1 MRLWQN
7 TQCFFKPFGNRLS
20 CEFVTYRWRMNT
32 VKGMLEKDTFWIKT
46 NIKKCEWLVTQKCS
60 DLSSNRYSIKFYSQ
74 LSRGGT
80 PKVAFSWCLR
90 WLVST
95 PSTVELKTIY
105 DPLREEQEKH
115 PPGLRFHSLRHLRNC
130 LQSKSDNFK
139 QANYGRKNPGCRST
153 LFMKIQY
160 PKTCY
165 LALVRSGKAESTSRS
180 RIALC

>member
-1 MRLWQN
+1 MRVRN
-7 TQCFFKPFGNRLS
+7 ISVEDEHSEGNVGKRYL
-20 CEFVTYRWRMNT
+20 
-32 VKGMLEKDTFWIKT
+32 TFWIKT
-46 NIKKCEWLVTQKCS
+46 NIKKCEWLVTHNCS

-115 PPGLRFHSLRHLRNC
+115 PPGLRFHSLRHLQNC

>member
-1 MRLWQN
+1 MPL
-7 TQCFFKPFGNRLS
+7 
-20 CEFVTYRWRMNT
+20 
-32 VKGMLEKDTFWIKT
+32 TFWIKT
-46 NIKKCEWLVTQKCS
+46 NIKKCEWLVTHNCS

-74 LSRGGT
+74 LLRGGT

-153 LFMKIQY
+153 LFMKIQC
-160 PKTCY
+160 PKLLLSSCTKWQ
-165 LALVRSGKAESTSRS
+165 SGKHVPFEDC
-180 RIALC
+180 IVLKPLCIVLSPLKYFSAPPRCIFQVVYDKRMSSQ